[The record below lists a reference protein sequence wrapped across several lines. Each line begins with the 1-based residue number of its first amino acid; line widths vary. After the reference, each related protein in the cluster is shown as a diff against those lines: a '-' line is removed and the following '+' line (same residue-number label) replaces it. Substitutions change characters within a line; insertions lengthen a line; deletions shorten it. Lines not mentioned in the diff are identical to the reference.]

1 MTTAPASSSGEN
13 DTAKDPINS
22 IFVDL
27 ETTVTTCVTVSASEI
42 YGIADMTNEEVA
54 RAAAKIAS
62 QRTPAT
68 VWVDDS
74 KVIPDE
80 WTAFG
85 AEVERPG
92 EVEYIDLDP
101 DLD

>member
-1 MTTAPASSSGEN
+1 MTTASASSSGEN
-13 DTAKDPINS
+13 DTNQPGPINS

-42 YGIADMTNEEVA
+42 YGIADMTNEEAV

-85 AEVERPG
+85 AEVERPDG
-92 EVEYIDLDP
+92 VEYIDLT
-101 DLD
+101 